1 MLYAV
6 QVRDMH
12 TAIHNLL
19 IYRRRTVAV
28 DARNFIRELERYP
41 GAADGVALPV
51 EVAEINFRKPPTEW
65 KGERLTIVNGL
76 YGSPAGV
83 PDAYPC
89 VDS

>member
-19 IYRRRTVAV
+19 IYQRRTVAV
-28 DARNFIRELERYP
+28 DTLGFILELERYP
-41 GAADGVALPV
+41 DAADGVTLPV
-51 EVAEINFRKPPTEW
+51 EVVEIDFRKPPTEW
-65 KGERLTIVNGL
+65 KGEHLTIVNGL

-83 PDAYPC
+83 PDAYPV